1 MSTPPPISR
10 VVVLFDD
17 GCGLCSGAV
26 RWLAERDARRALR
39 FAPLSGETAHPYLAA
54 ARAPSGPAG
63 APGDC
68 ETLVLVEGSGA
79 EERLFVRS
87 AAVARALRH
96 VGGAWGLAGR
106 LLGAVPRG
114 IGDRL
119 YCAVS
124 RRRGR
129 AAGSP
134 GRRADPPWLRGRML
148 R

>member
-1 MSTPPPISR
+1 MSR

-26 RWLAERDARRALR
+26 KWLAVRDRRRVLR
-39 FAPLSGETAHPYLAA
+39 FAPLSGETARPYLA
-54 ARAPSGPAG
+54 RAG
-63 APGDC
+63 AAEGEC

-79 EERLFVRS
+79 GERVFVRS
-87 AAVARALRH
+87 AAVRRALRH

-106 LLGAVPRG
+106 LAGVLPRG
-114 IGDRL
+114 VADRL

-129 AAGSP
+129 AVPADRP
-134 GRRADPPWLRGRML
+134 ADPPWLRGRML